1 MTATTSELSASLQ
14 SPMTLATNA
23 HGVKELTY
31 VSWSTL
37 PPLPGKLQRLMTLN
51 VERRRITC
59 ISMSLDLPIHQGLI
73 PQGVHLT
80 RRFSRWVP
88 RRKVAVG
95 RCPEAS

>member
-59 ISMSLDLPIHQGLI
+59 ISMSLDLSDSSGTDPPRGA
-73 PQGVHLT
+73 PDSAVFTVGGTAGGSSGV
-80 RRFSRWVP
+80 VP
-88 RRKVAVG
+88 
-95 RCPEAS
+95 